1 MSDNKSAQIIP
12 LESRS
17 AASQN
22 TNSESVP
29 GVGDV
34 FQGIISGLP
43 DKPDNLKPDESRFW
57 DEIGEKLVAS
67 GVLSEVDLSAFHR
80 YVVSYCEWRR
90 WNDLCQENYGLGAIQ
105 TYQTGAK
112 ALSVEAVLRK
122 QAADELRKLEQQ
134 FGLTPRARQAIKIEN
149 PDQGTLDL

>member
-1 MSDNKSAQIIP
+1 MSDGQKAKVIQ
-12 LESRS
+12 LEARS
-17 AASQN
+17 GAPSE
-22 TNSESVP
+22 NSNLNNSTS
-29 GVGDV
+29 DV
-34 FQGIISGLP
+34 FQGIVSGLP

-57 DEIGEKLVAS
+57 DEIGEKLVTS

-105 TYQTGAK
+105 VYQTGAK
-112 ALSVEAVLRK
+112 ALSVEAILRK

-134 FGLTPRARQAIKIEN
+134 FGLTARARQAIKVEN